1 MREAILLL
9 SLLLAGTGAR
19 GQRPVTLAEVEA
31 AALTRNLRMHVAEAD
46 VAAALADALTARAW
60 PPLFAS
66 FTYTGDTPQYH
77 ALVELNVENPWLRAS
92 RIRAA
97 EAAHRAA
104 QHRLALQ
111 REEIRLE
118 VDSVYRRAALAQEL
132 ARLSAEDRRI
142 GGELVRI
149 ARERRDRQGAGA
161 LELEIVLLSQAEVA
175 NQAHLDSVE
184 AEVALLEVQGILG
197 IPGNRVVV
205 SLEDSLVALAFR
217 TVTAE
222 PTPLRLAA
230 MEADLLVLR
239 AKLSQ
244 ERATVFTGA
253 WLKGGVDWHDR
264 DTGSNRKLPVLGIS
278 LPLPLFDRNR
288 GPIAAA
294 RAAVAR
300 AEAERDLA
308 RDETAGEAAAADRAL
323 TEAGLLIER
332 SRPMRDHAGRVV
344 RMSLAAYRE
353 GTAPLATVL
362 EARRLARDALR
373 QYVQD
378 LAALAEARI
387 AVARARTGRL
397 PE

>member
-19 GQRPVTLAEVEA
+19 GQRPVTLTEVEA

-104 QHRLALQ
+104 QHRLAFQ
-111 REEIRLE
+111 REEIRIE
-118 VDSVYRRAALAQEL
+118 VDSVYSRAALAQEL

-142 GGELVRI
+142 GEELVRI
-149 ARERRDRQGAGA
+149 ARERRDRKVAGA
-161 LELEIVLLSQAEVA
+161 LELEIVLLSQAAVT

-197 IPGNRVVV
+197 IPGSRVVV
-205 SLEDSLVALAFR
+205 SLEDSLAALAFR

-222 PTPLRLAA
+222 PTPLLLAA

-253 WLKGGVDWHDR
+253 LLKGGVDWHDR

-294 RAAVAR
+294 RA
-300 AEAERDLA
+300 EAERDLA

-323 TEAGLLIER
+323 TEAGLRIER

-353 GTAPLATVL
+353 ETAPLTTVL

-378 LAALAEARI
+378 LAALAEARV
-387 AVARARTGRL
+387 AMARARTGRL